1 MEAFIKELLDN
12 GLAVLKK
19 FNEFKGRS
27 SRKEFWR
34 FVLAAVIGGIALA
47 ILSAIPFLG
56 RLFGIVLNLYEL
68 AIIALSV
75 AVGIR
80 RLHDVNKSGRLMLP
94 YIIGFVPLIIIT
106 AIMGFTVRSNP
117 LSLYL
122 YSGGFMLLYGLLGLF
137 GIVAAVGGIIL
148 IVFWSRE
155 GDPGKNKYGPA
166 PKKNA

>member
-19 FNEFKGRS
+19 FNVIKGRS

-34 FVLAAVIGGIALA
+34 FIIAAVIVAVALA

-68 AIIALSV
+68 AFIVLSV

-80 RLHDVNKSGRLMLP
+80 RLHDVNKSGWLMLP

-106 AIMGFTVRSNP
+106 FIMPFTVSRSP
-117 LSLYL
+117 LSLY
-122 YSGGFMLLYGLLGLF
+122 YYAGGFMFLYGLLGLF
-137 GIVAAVGGIIL
+137 GIIAAVGAIIL
-148 IVFWSRE
+148 VVFWSRE
-155 GDPGKNKYGPA
+155 GDSGKNKYGPA

>member
-1 MEAFIKELLDN
+1 MESFFRELLDN
-12 GLAVLKK
+12 ALEVLKK
-19 FNEFKGRS
+19 FKVINGRA

-34 FVLAAVIGGIALA
+34 FIIAAVIAAVALS

-68 AIIALSV
+68 AFIVLSV

-80 RLHDVNKSGRLMLP
+80 RLHDVNKSGKLMLP

-122 YSGGFMLLYGLLGLF
+122 YAGGFMFLYGLLGLF
-137 GIVAAVGGIIL
+137 GIVAAVGAVIL
-148 IVFWSRE
+148 VVFWSRE
-155 GDPGKNKYGPA
+155 GDHGKNKYGPV